1 MGRVN
6 KSTEGVFVNIVGS
19 NSEISKYKQFLH
31 RSPSTMLS
39 GKYQGSEVEK
49 ISKYQGLLAAYSN
62 KCSVIKMDLEQLAQL
77 EVILM
82 QIRSREDIEGNI
94 VWFTMRN
101 KYVYARCPFFR
112 TDQSINE
119 MRCLIDNLEFHFKDP
134 KDTDLTMLAGNPEFV
149 EKTKEKLTS
158 KMDEEINENIRNYE
172 KVYGKIS

>member
-1 MGRVN
+1 
-6 KSTEGVFVNIVGS
+6 
-19 NSEISKYKQFLH
+19 
-31 RSPSTMLS
+31 
-39 GKYQGSEVEK
+39 
-49 ISKYQGLLAAYSN
+49 
-62 KCSVIKMDLEQLAQL
+62 MDLEQLAQL

-82 QIRSREDIEGNI
+82 QIRSKEDIEGNI
-94 VWFTMRN
+94 VWFQMRN
-101 KYVYARCPFFR
+101 KYVYARCPFYR

>member
-19 NSEISKYKQFLH
+19 NSEISKYQQFLH
-31 RSPSTMLS
+31 RSPSTMSS
-39 GKYQGSEVEK
+39 GKYQG
-49 ISKYQGLLAAYSN
+49 LMTAYSN

-82 QIRSREDIEGNI
+82 QIRSKEDIDGNI
-94 VWFTMRN
+94 VWFAMRN
-101 KYVYARCPFFR
+101 KYVYARCPFYR

-149 EKTKEKLTS
+149 EKTKEKLFA
-158 KMDEEINENIRNYE
+158 KMDDEINENIRNYE

>member
-39 GKYQGSEVEK
+39 GKYQG
-49 ISKYQGLLAAYSN
+49 LLAAYSN
-62 KCSVIKMDLEQLAQL
+62 KCSVIKMDLEQLSQL
-77 EVILM
+77 EVIIM
-82 QIRSREDIEGNI
+82 QIRSKEDMDGNI
-94 VWFTMRN
+94 VWFAMRN
-101 KYVYARCPFFR
+101 KYVYARCPFYR